1 LLVWHKNGLIPLLD
15 KMKSFKQFQEA
26 AIAVPLIGAGAK
38 TLLKVGGAYAAAKG
52 GEKILK
58 DLLGTP
64 GRPKATDWDKNPKDK
79 IDQELN
85 VRQNQAKDRAKNKD
99 FDTDMDA
106 LRKGEKNISPEDKIQ
121 RLKDAAKKHRKNVK
135 K

>member
-1 LLVWHKNGLIPLLD
+1 
-15 KMKSFKQFQEA
+15 MKSFQQFKEA
-26 AIAVPLIGAGAK
+26 AIAIPAGLGLLKTGAKVAGAV
-38 TLLKVGGAYAAAKG
+38 LAAKG

-64 GRPKATDWDKNPKDK
+64 DRPKRTDWDKNPKDK

-85 VRQNQAKDRAKNKD
+85 VRQGQVKDAAKNKE
-99 FDTDMDA
+99 FDTDLKA
-106 LRKGEKNISPEDKIQ
+106 LRKGEKNISPEDKVI
-121 RLKDAAKKHRKNVK
+121 RLKDAAKKHIKNK

>member
-1 LLVWHKNGLIPLLD
+1 
-15 KMKSFKQFQEA
+15 MKTFQQFKEA

-38 TLLKVGGAYAAAKG
+38 TLLKVGGAVLAAKG

-64 GRPKATDWDKNPKDK
+64 SRPKNTDWEKNPKDK
-79 IDQELN
+79 IDDELN
-85 VRQNQAKDRAKNKD
+85 VRSNQVKDAEKHQD
-99 FDTDMDA
+99 FDKEMKA
-106 LRKGEKNISPEDKIQ
+106 LRKGEKNISPEDKVQ
-121 RLKDAAKKHRKNVK
+121 RLKDAAKKHIKNK

>member
-1 LLVWHKNGLIPLLD
+1 
-15 KMKSFKQFQEA
+15 MKTFQQFKEA

-38 TLLKVGGAYAAAKG
+38 TLLKVGGAVLAAKG

-64 GRPKATDWDKNPKDK
+64 SRPKNTDWEKNPKDK
-79 IDQELN
+79 IDDELN
-85 VRQNQAKDRAKNKD
+85 VRSRKIKDRVKNEPFYK
-99 FDTDMDA
+99 DMDA
-106 LRKGEKNISPEDKIQ
+106 LRKGEKNISPEDKVQ
-121 RLKDAAKKHRKNVK
+121 RLKDAAKKHIKNK